1 MEIRVLSAADVSSA
15 LPMEE
20 AIDVIESAFVQYSAG
35 KALVPLRTR
44 LDTKDGATLVMPAY
58 LEQSNDLAVKIV
70 SVYEN
75 NAKIGLPTIS
85 ALVVAIDPQTGR
97 PLALMD
103 GESLTALRTGAAGGV
118 AAKHLSRKDA
128 STVVLFG
135 AGVQGRAQIRA
146 VMCVRNIRAVFIIDR
161 DEEKARALAQEM
173 RGWENVPGVITIP
186 SSPEQAIKEADI
198 VIAATTTKTP
208 LFDGDLLKPGVHVT
222 GIGSFTPDMQEIDE
236 KTVQRAIV
244 VVDSREA
251 CEAEAGDIIKAR
263 AHIDAELGEVIAGR
277 HPGRTSDE
285 QITFFKS
292 VGLAAQDAA
301 AAGAVLARARE
312 RGLGRVVELG

>member
-1 MEIRVLSAADVSSA
+1 MEIRVLSAGDVNSA
-15 LPMEE
+15 LPMED
-20 AIDVIESAFVQYSAG
+20 AIDVIERAFVQYSTG

-44 LDTKDGATLVMPAY
+44 LDTKEGATLVMPAY

-70 SVYEN
+70 SVYEG
-75 NAKIGLPTIS
+75 NAKRGLPTIS
-85 ALVVAIDPQTGR
+85 ALVLAIDPQTGR

-135 AGVQGRAQIRA
+135 AGVQGRAQLHA
-146 VMCVRNIRAVFIIDR
+146 VMCVRDVRAIFIIDR
-161 DEEKARALAQEM
+161 NEEKARALAQEV
-173 RGWENVPGVITIP
+173 RTWENAPAITVP

-198 VIAATTTKTP
+198 VIAATTTRTP
-208 LFDGDLLKPGVHVT
+208 LFDGDLLKPGAHVT

-236 KTVQRAIV
+236 KTVNRAIV

-251 CEAEAGDIIKAR
+251 CEAEAGDIIKAG
-263 AHIDAELGEVIAGR
+263 AHIHAELGEVVAGK
-277 HPGRTSDE
+277 HPGRTSDN

-301 AAGAVLARARE
+301 AAGAVLARARQ

>member
-1 MEIRVLSAADVSSA
+1 MEIRVLSARDVKSA

-20 AIDVIESAFVQYSAG
+20 AIGVIESAFAQYSAG

-44 LDTKDGATLVMPAY
+44 LETKDGATLVMPAY
-58 LEQSNDLAVKIV
+58 LERSNDLAVKIV
-70 SVYEN
+70 SVYER
-75 NAKIGLPTIS
+75 NAKRGLPTIS

-103 GESLTALRTGAAGGV
+103 GASLTALRTGAAGGV

-146 VMCVRNIRAVFIIDR
+146 VMCVRSVKLIFIIDR
-161 DEEKARALAQEM
+161 NEEKARALAREM
-173 RGWENVPGVITIP
+173 GRWENVPTIEVP
-186 SSPEQAIKEADI
+186 GSPVQAIKEADI

-208 LFDGDLLKPGVHVT
+208 LFDGNLLKPGVHVT

-236 KTVQRAIV
+236 KTIQRAIV

-251 CEAEAGDIIKAR
+251 CEAEAGDIIKAC
-263 AHIDAELGEVIAGR
+263 AHIDAELGEVVAGK
-277 HPGRTSDE
+277 HPGRTSDD

-301 AAGAVLARARE
+301 AAGAVLARARQKD
-312 RGLGRVVELG
+312 LGTLISLA